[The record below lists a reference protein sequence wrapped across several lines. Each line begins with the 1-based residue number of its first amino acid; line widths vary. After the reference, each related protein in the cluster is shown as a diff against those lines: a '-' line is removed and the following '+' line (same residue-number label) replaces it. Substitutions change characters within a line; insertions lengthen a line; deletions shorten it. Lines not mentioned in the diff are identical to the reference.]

1 MSLGTGSIL
10 LRGGPFVNIRDNVE
24 AGFRAIE
31 ERIQS
36 SSIPLSPEIG
46 RTIRAASEVWL
57 AGNCDLA
64 TSLLLDA
71 LIRMYDDRRNRQ
83 QLPSK

>member
-1 MSLGTGSIL
+1 M
-10 LRGGPFVNIRDNVE
+10 NIRENVE
-24 AGFRAIE
+24 AGFRAME

-36 SSIPLSPEIG
+36 SSIPLRADIESA
-46 RTIRAASEVWL
+46 IRAASEVWL

-71 LIRMYDDRRNRQ
+71 LIRMYDDRRSGQ

>member
-1 MSLGTGSIL
+1 
-10 LRGGPFVNIRDNVE
+10 VNIRDNVE

-36 SSIPLSPEIG
+36 SSIPLSPEIE
-46 RTIRAASEVWL
+46 RHIRAAFEVWL

-64 TSLLLDA
+64 TSLLLDV
-71 LIRMYDDRRNRQ
+71 LIRMYDDRR
-83 QLPSK
+83 KFY